1 MSRKT
6 IPVVMLVDYRD
17 GKQKLQAGQI
27 YHLAADLA
35 KRLIEGKQ
43 AKKLIVATHR
53 YARVSA
59 RKVRLMAD
67 LVRGK
72 FADEA
77 LDILR
82 FHPNR
87 GARMLEKVI
96 RSALG
101 NAQDPDQNPGRTVN
115 VDQLVVVD
123 ARVDG
128 GPMFK
133 RVRPRARG
141 MAFMI
146 KKRTSHIHVALEDID
161 NL

>member
-1 MSRKT
+1 M
-6 IPVVMLVDYRD
+6 PF
-17 GKQKLQAGQI
+17 
-27 YHLAADLA
+27 
-35 KRLIEGKQ
+35 E
-43 AKKLIVATHR
+43 ATHR
-53 YARVSA
+53 NARISA
-59 RKVRLMAD
+59 RKVRLLID

-82 FHPNR
+82 FQPHR
-87 GARMLEKVI
+87 GARMIEKVI

-101 NAQDPDQNPGRTVN
+101 NAQDPDQNPAGSVN
-115 VDQLVVVD
+115 VDALVVVE

-133 RVRPRARG
+133 RIRPRARG

-146 KKRTSHIHVALEDID
+146 KRRMSHIHIKLEDV
-161 NL
+161 NKL